1 MEEEAE
7 KEIEDEDMKRRQSEE
22 WLSVLQMRIKTLND
36 ALGRRKNA
44 LQKEKIKMNYLVF
57 NLLFIFLIFQ

>member
-7 KEIEDEDMKRRQSEE
+7 KGIEDEDMKRRQSEE

-36 ALGRRKNA
+36 ALGRLIKCAPERKK
-44 LQKEKIKMNYLVF
+44 LK
-57 NLLFIFLIFQ
+57 